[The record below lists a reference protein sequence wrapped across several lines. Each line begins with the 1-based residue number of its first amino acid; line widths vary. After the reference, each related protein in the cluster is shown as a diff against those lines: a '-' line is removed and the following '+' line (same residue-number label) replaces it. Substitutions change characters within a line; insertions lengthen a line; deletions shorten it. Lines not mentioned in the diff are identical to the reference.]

1 MFYGMYNNNDPYNT
15 LGLRN
20 VRNAIKREYNCAGYA
35 LGCFSWYCPDDG
47 TRYCYFDEYNN
58 ESMHE
63 QTMHFVKNILQDFPS
78 LRLIDSIEQAQKSDE
93 VIAFRLSTKITDFHF
108 MVRKHGR
115 WYHKQGGKPAI
126 DTVTEQI
133 ALRESWFNDYGN
145 EYDGEIILM
154 VKTF

>member
-1 MFYGMYNNNDPYNT
+1 MFYGMYNNNDPHNI

-47 TRYCYFDEYNN
+47 IRYCYFDEYNN

-63 QTMHFVKNILQDFPS
+63 QTMHFVRNILQDFPF

-115 WYHKQGGKPAI
+115 WYHKQGSKPAI

-145 EYDGEIILM
+145 EYDGEIVLM
-154 VKTF
+154 VKTI

>member
-1 MFYGMYNNNDPYNT
+1 MFYRMYNNNDPHNT

-47 TRYCYFDEYNN
+47 IRYCYFDEYNN

-63 QTMHFVKNILQDFPS
+63 QTMHFVRNILQDFPF

-133 ALRESWFNDYGN
+133 ALRESWFNDCGD

-154 VKTF
+154 VKTI

>member
-20 VRNAIKREYNCAGYA
+20 VKNAIKREYNCAGYA
-35 LGCFSWYCPDDG
+35 LGCFSWYCPDNAK
-47 TRYCYFDEYNN
+47 RYCCFDECL
-58 ESMHE
+58 EEDMHE
-63 QTMHFVKNILQDFPS
+63 QTMYFVNRILKDFPS
-78 LRLIDSIEQAQKSDE
+78 LRLIDSIKQVKKRDE

-133 ALRESWFNDYGN
+133 ALRESWFNDWGD

-154 VKTF
+154 VKTI